1 VTGEVRDR
9 AQELVLK
16 PRPVP
21 DEGTEQAEVGV
32 RVRAEP
38 CSGLVQRPANEDR
51 RAVVER
57 VGERRGR
64 GDPFEVQTERPEE
77 RRRGGERVDR
87 GADVVTKAGQRQLR
101 SARAAADRVLR
112 LEDENRATGLRQRE
126 RRREA
131 VRTRADDDRV

>member
-1 VTGEVRDR
+1 M
-9 AQELVLK
+9 
-16 PRPVP
+16 
-21 DEGTEQAEVGV
+21 
-32 RVRAEP
+32 RVRPEP
-38 CSGLVQRPANEDR
+38 CSGLVQRPANEDG
-51 RAVVER
+51 RAIVER

-77 RRRGGERVDR
+77 RRRGGERRGGERVDR